1 MMIQLKFILEHA
13 AEIIIVAAGIITA
26 ANGVLLYT
34 TDKRREEVK
43 AELEKYMNSLKLK
56 DYEKRI
62 MCNSYCKYKDQAE
75 SAEDIAWKCA
85 SCPIKDL

>member
-1 MMIQLKFILEHA
+1 MIQLKFILEHT

-26 ANGVLLYT
+26 ANGVLLYI

-43 AELEKYMNSLKLK
+43 AELEENMRRLMLK
-56 DYEKRI
+56 DYEKRR
-62 MCNSYCKYKDQAE
+62 MCNSYCKYKETAK
-75 SAEDIAWKCA
+75 SAEDLERECA